1 MSETTVPA
9 TQETPVVPDWVGHIC
24 RVLQK
29 HAPTLT
35 EWETSLWEGG
45 VRIDLQIG
53 GQPVGITLRPRVDE
67 PAWGHTDSL
76 SLALQL
82 PPDTTLPNASKK
94 VVEALFKLI
103 RKHDQG
109 GLTLPT
115 AAVTVPTHE
124 TRVPMPER
132 SPDGRDVATDA
143 EARLTL
149 DAVLSWRT
157 AHEELSEE
165 LQENAYIALR
175 AMLSDDLYPHVVGL
189 GETLDE
195 AQILDAWS
203 DTKQFMKEGRAPQK
217 LGLYCHIPYCTVECT
232 FCYCGKTE
240 DFVRS
245 DVDQYVDQLVMEA
258 DLFAERV
265 DGMPFTSVY
274 FGGGTPSLLTPPAM
288 RRLFQHFY
296 SQFHVPEGTQVVFEG
311 NPDSLKP
318 NKVDILAGEG
328 RVTRLTIGIQ
338 TLDPDVQK
346 YVRRYNKHEDVE
358 AALRAA
364 RSGGIPHINFDCI
377 AGLEGQ
383 SMESF
388 QRDVRYLLSLEP
400 DSIHLN
406 GFRPLPRTN
415 FRQEGRA
422 MSLEQERLRDEMLAW
437 GHELL
442 ATNGYANQLQ
452 QGPHR
457 TQDAANIQEYDL
469 RRQNSSLVGLGFPAR
484 AHAFGGY
491 YYVRSTQDG
500 FVPELRHQNTGARR
514 WRGVRSD
521 HNEEMHKFLVTNI
534 RNGVDRAEFAQ
545 LFGQDVLAA
554 KPEPLKILER
564 LGAVDIRQRR
574 VHFHTGNLV
583 DSLIYRVFCYSDAHR
598 ARAMSVWG
606 HEFDRSVDYRALLNQ
621 YVPQND

>member
-1 MSETTVPA
+1 MNPHGD
-9 TQETPVVPDWVGHIC
+9 TP
-24 RVLQK
+24 
-29 HAPTLT
+29 
-35 EWETSLWEGG
+35 
-45 VRIDLQIG
+45 
-53 GQPVGITLRPRVDE
+53 
-67 PAWGHTDSL
+67 
-76 SLALQL
+76 
-82 PPDTTLPNASKK
+82 
-94 VVEALFKLI
+94 
-103 RKHDQG
+103 
-109 GLTLPT
+109 
-115 AAVTVPTHE
+115 
-124 TRVPMPER
+124 TRSR

-217 LGLYCHIPYCTVECT
+217 LCLYCHIPYCTVECT

-245 DVDQYVDQLVMEA
+245 DVDQYVDKLGMEA

-346 YVRRYNKHEDVE
+346 HVRRYNKHEDVE
-358 AALRAA
+358 AALGRPF
-364 RSGGIPHINFDCI
+364 RGNSPHQLRLYRWSRRPVY
-377 AGLEGQ
+377 GE
-383 SMESF
+383 
-388 QRDVRYLLSLEP
+388 LS
-400 DSIHLN
+400 
-406 GFRPLPRTN
+406 
-415 FRQEGRA
+415 A
-422 MSLEQERLRDEMLAW
+422 
-437 GHELL
+437 
-442 ATNGYANQLQ
+442 
-452 QGPHR
+452 
-457 TQDAANIQEYDL
+457 
-469 RRQNSSLVGLGFPAR
+469 
-484 AHAFGGY
+484 
-491 YYVRSTQDG
+491 
-500 FVPELRHQNTGARR
+500 
-514 WRGVRSD
+514 
-521 HNEEMHKFLVTNI
+521 
-534 RNGVDRAEFAQ
+534 
-545 LFGQDVLAA
+545 
-554 KPEPLKILER
+554 
-564 LGAVDIRQRR
+564 
-574 VHFHTGNLV
+574 
-583 DSLIYRVFCYSDAHR
+583 
-598 ARAMSVWG
+598 
-606 HEFDRSVDYRALLNQ
+606 
-621 YVPQND
+621 